1 MTTGETDMNS
11 EIVIFLAYCSGVF
24 LIFFFGRQLLWPLKI
39 CLRLAVNSLL
49 GAGLIALLNLLSDIF
64 SLGISVPL
72 KFVSALVT
80 GVLGVPGAVLL
91 IFIAR

>member
-1 MTTGETDMNS
+1 M
-11 EIVIFLAYCSGVF
+11 
-24 LIFFFGRQLLWPLKI
+24 
-39 CLRLAVNSLL
+39 NSLL

-72 KFVSALVT
+72 NFVSALVT

-91 IFIAR
+91 IFMAH